1 MNESTPEGAP
11 GAERSVAT
19 HARSAAVAAVQGT
32 VHRRPV
38 VTLDGHVVGYWVTV
52 NLDAGVVPTQRA
64 TDPGTRHTPDVQAAR
79 LHEAY
84 LALDLPNLVADR
96 FVFLPA
102 TPAMLDGFVPTPV
115 LPGRVVLVL
124 PTGFEHRPDAVERAA
139 ALRGLGMQLAIDDY
153 RGEPAQ
159 ELLVPQVGFVTVRV
173 GVGPVAP
180 LVHHVHRGRV
190 RVLATDVRDRA
201 DEDQCRASGVDA
213 IVGTQAERDLQ
224 VTVPGSAGSAAG
236 TVGDAGGSGAAS
248 PATVPAARPA
258 ADDDASAEQRAAAAS
273 RVLRAGQ
280 AQCLAVMH
288 LLHDPE
294 MQFGHVS
301 QVIDTDPVLTLRVLH
316 LVNSGAFG
324 LGHEIDTVAQA
335 TVLLGAR
342 ELTTL
347 VTALLLDARPDAMD
361 SLWLILAR
369 ALTCETLAGDSTAYT
384 VGMLSALAEQ
394 LGIPVSVIVEKVGV
408 SQTVAAAMRHEAGPF
423 GPVLAAVRAHERADA
438 LTVVTTGFVPEEV
451 SAVYMQAVADALA
464 TARAVTREPSG
475 F

>member
-1 MNESTPEGAP
+1 MHEPTTEGVST
-11 GAERSVAT
+11 AERPSVAQA
-19 HARSAAVAAVQGT
+19 ARPPVTLQGT

-52 NLDAGVVPTQRA
+52 SVDAGGIPTQRGVEA
-64 TDPGTRHTPDVQAAR
+64 RAQETQAQAAR
-79 LHEAY
+79 LHETY
-84 LALDLPNLVADR
+84 LTLDLPNLVADR
-96 FVFLPA
+96 FVFIPA
-102 TPAMLDGFVPTPV
+102 TPAMLEGYVPTPV

-124 PTGFEHRPDAVERAA
+124 PTGFEHQPDAVDRAA
-139 ALRGLGMQLAIDDY
+139 ALRGLGMQLALDDY
-153 RGEPAQ
+153 RGEAAQ
-159 ELLVPQVGFVTVRV
+159 ELLLPQVGFVTVRS
-173 GVGPVAP
+173 GAGPLAP

-201 DEDQCRASGVDA
+201 DEDQCRAAGVDA
-213 IVGTQAERDLQ
+213 IVGTQAERDVA
-224 VTVPGSAGSAAG
+224 VTVPEGVTPGTDATAAG
-236 TVGDAGGSGAAS
+236 AAGGGPRSEGDARQGAAD
-248 PATVPAARPA
+248 AGA
-258 ADDDASAEQRAAAAS
+258 ADAGAAERAAGA

-288 LLHDPE
+288 LLHDPD
-294 MQFGHVS
+294 MQFSHVS

-324 LGHEIDTVAQA
+324 LGHEVDTVAQA
-335 TVLLGAR
+335 TVLLGSR

-394 LGIPVSVIVEKVGV
+394 LGIPASVIVEKVGV
-408 SQTVAAAMRHEAGPF
+408 SQAVAEAVRHETGPF
-423 GPVLAAVRAHERADA
+423 GPVLAAVRAHERADT
-438 LTVVTTGFVPEEV
+438 LTVVTTGLVPEEV

-464 TARAVTREPSG
+464 TARAVTRGPAG